1 MIRLISKIFI
11 LSILLV
17 SVFQSFAQ
25 FAGGTGTAEDPWLIE
40 TAEQLDNVRQYIGH
54 SNNNKHFKQIAD
66 INLGV
71 APWNEGEGWDRIG
84 YGWGDITDKQFWGEY
99 DGNYKKIDGLYI
111 NRPDADELGLFGF
124 IRECTIKNLFL
135 TNVNVSGFEYVGG
148 LVGLAWEDSSIEF
161 CIVSGVVTGD
171 WDVGGIAGGVAWSS
185 SMKNCYSNT
194 DVVGRENVGGLSGSF
209 GYGFGEDEACSV
221 SESFSEGTVSGTL
234 YVGGFSGLIYHTDIL
249 NCFSLSDVLGED
261 RVGGFVGECH
271 ESLIQFCYSGGAV
284 NASENYGGF
293 VGFYSYSE
301 IKNSL
306 WNIETSGLNF
316 SQGGIGK
323 TTIEMK
329 EISTYTNEAWDFD
342 RLGVNNI
349 WNIRPYLYN
358 GYAYLDWYPDHHGRY
373 PDPLAPNAFI
383 DSTLIVDENSIN
395 VYSTVTNIGNA
406 DATQHGICWNTTGL
420 PTIDDNKTEEGAV
433 AAAGPFTSSMSGLVP
448 NTTYY
453 VRAYATNEVGT
464 NYCPEITVMTYG
476 QVQGDGTEA
485 NPYLIE
491 CLGQLLWLSENKS
504 VWDKHFKQVA
514 DIDASITST
523 WNNGEGWIPIGEKIG
538 VSFSGSYDGG
548 NFKITGL
555 FINRPNSDY
564 QGLFSSA
571 SNLSNIHLVDVNII
585 ANEYVGSLVGSGSN
599 IDSCMSSGSVVG
611 TNYVGGLI
619 GSSASVYCCF
629 SDCNVNGE
637 MYVGG
642 LSGKNS
648 GILEKCYS
656 SGNTITGI
664 QYVGGLV
671 GDNMYS
677 SANIRECFS
686 SGNVTGETY
695 VGGLIGRSRE
705 SAKVENCYSTGSATG
720 NTSVGGLVGA
730 VSSSTVNKCY
740 STGLVQGEVNA
751 GGLIGANSSSGVNDC
766 FWDKETSEQTLSSG
780 GYGRTTEQMKNI
792 LTFINAGWDIK
803 GLNDVDIWNMG
814 NNRNDGYPYLN
825 WQFPNDPSTALTPIV
840 STSDISSITQST
852 ATASGNVS
860 CSYSI
865 PLNEKGFVWSTL
877 ATPTL
882 ETHEGITNEGEGYG
896 DFVSSITDLL
906 IDTLYY
912 IRAYAIND
920 EGVTAYGEELTFR
933 TLPEAVMATI
943 STKPVNNI
951 TQTTA
956 VSGGNV
962 ISDGYSPITERGI
975 VWGTYENPSIENNE
989 GITED
994 GTGVGEFDSQIDGL
1008 VHDTEYYV
1016 RAYATNSK
1024 GTSYGEQLSFKTLIL
1039 APISDFSADFVSGFA
1054 PLTVHFMDNSQ
1065 NEPTSWSW
1073 DFGDDYSSNERN
1085 PLHVYNEPGAYTVSL
1100 TVSNP
1105 GGVDTEV
1112 KANFILVIDQIT
1124 PPTLTTVSVSE
1135 ITQSSAI
1142 SGGNITSHGG
1152 AEVTGKGIVWS
1163 VYEYP
1168 TVENNNGITSD
1179 GYGMGEFVSQI
1190 SDLEANT
1197 NYYIRAYAINSG
1209 GVGYG
1214 NQLSFTTLSTN
1225 SEINT
1230 NNRTVI
1236 YPNPFSDGINIKS
1249 QSKVTRVLVYD
1260 LQGLLKKDM
1269 DNLYND
1275 FVIVE
1280 TSNLIPGM
1288 YFLKIIDEGNNYY
1301 ITRLVKH

>member
-571 SNLSNIHLVDVNII
+571 SNLSNIHLVDVNIV
-585 ANEYVGSLVGSGSN
+585 ANEYVGS
-599 IDSCMSSGSVVG
+599 
-611 TNYVGGLI
+611 
-619 GSSASVYCCF
+619 
-629 SDCNVNGE
+629 
-637 MYVGG
+637 
-642 LSGKNS
+642 
-648 GILEKCYS
+648 
-656 SGNTITGI
+656 
-664 QYVGGLV
+664 
-671 GDNMYS
+671 
-677 SANIRECFS
+677 
-686 SGNVTGETY
+686 
-695 VGGLIGRSRE
+695 
-705 SAKVENCYSTGSATG
+705 
-720 NTSVGGLVGA
+720 
-730 VSSSTVNKCY
+730 
-740 STGLVQGEVNA
+740 
-751 GGLIGANSSSGVNDC
+751 
-766 FWDKETSEQTLSSG
+766 
-780 GYGRTTEQMKNI
+780 
-792 LTFINAGWDIK
+792 
-803 GLNDVDIWNMG
+803 
-814 NNRNDGYPYLN
+814 
-825 WQFPNDPSTALTPIV
+825 
-840 STSDISSITQST
+840 
-852 ATASGNVS
+852 
-860 CSYSI
+860 
-865 PLNEKGFVWSTL
+865 
-877 ATPTL
+877 
-882 ETHEGITNEGEGYG
+882 
-896 DFVSSITDLL
+896 
-906 IDTLYY
+906 
-912 IRAYAIND
+912 
-920 EGVTAYGEELTFR
+920 
-933 TLPEAVMATI
+933 
-943 STKPVNNI
+943 
-951 TQTTA
+951 
-956 VSGGNV
+956 
-962 ISDGYSPITERGI
+962 
-975 VWGTYENPSIENNE
+975 
-989 GITED
+989 
-994 GTGVGEFDSQIDGL
+994 
-1008 VHDTEYYV
+1008 
-1016 RAYATNSK
+1016 
-1024 GTSYGEQLSFKTLIL
+1024 
-1039 APISDFSADFVSGFA
+1039 
-1054 PLTVHFMDNSQ
+1054 
-1065 NEPTSWSW
+1065 
-1073 DFGDDYSSNERN
+1073 
-1085 PLHVYNEPGAYTVSL
+1085 
-1100 TVSNP
+1100 
-1105 GGVDTEV
+1105 
-1112 KANFILVIDQIT
+1112 
-1124 PPTLTTVSVSE
+1124 
-1135 ITQSSAI
+1135 
-1142 SGGNITSHGG
+1142 
-1152 AEVTGKGIVWS
+1152 
-1163 VYEYP
+1163 
-1168 TVENNNGITSD
+1168 
-1179 GYGMGEFVSQI
+1179 
-1190 SDLEANT
+1190 
-1197 NYYIRAYAINSG
+1197 
-1209 GVGYG
+1209 
-1214 NQLSFTTLSTN
+1214 
-1225 SEINT
+1225 
-1230 NNRTVI
+1230 
-1236 YPNPFSDGINIKS
+1236 
-1249 QSKVTRVLVYD
+1249 
-1260 LQGLLKKDM
+1260 
-1269 DNLYND
+1269 
-1275 FVIVE
+1275 
-1280 TSNLIPGM
+1280 
-1288 YFLKIIDEGNNYY
+1288 
-1301 ITRLVKH
+1301 